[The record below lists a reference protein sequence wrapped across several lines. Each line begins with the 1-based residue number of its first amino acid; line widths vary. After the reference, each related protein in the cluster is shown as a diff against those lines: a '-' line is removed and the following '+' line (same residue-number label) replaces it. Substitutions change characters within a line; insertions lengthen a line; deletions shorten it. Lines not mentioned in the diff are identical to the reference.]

1 MGITNKWLN
10 PYQRSYQQIKTKL
23 IEGLTNIR
31 DKNGDILITDYSEG
45 NILIIILSLFAA
57 IAEVLH
63 YYIDNVARETFL
75 PTARKYD
82 SVVKQGKLVDYN
94 TKSAIAASV
103 DVTLTRSITSEN
115 IGANILIP
123 AGTVFTDNSGNVW
136 MSSRDVTWW
145 PNTTTCKVPLVQHE
159 IYSNSRLNGIIIP
172 TDDRVIITLG
182 TLPNGKYYEQ
192 GTMSLK
198 IGGET
203 WVLVDTFAYSKPK
216 DKHFM
221 VSVDSALNPYLH
233 FGDGLYGAKPNA
245 GDRITEVIFYLTKGY
260 NGNIGSG
267 SITTVPAVISGVIS
281 DATVSNAYA
290 AAGGS
295 NYENF
300 QMIKEH
306 IPLSVK
312 TLGVAITAQ
321 DFADLAMTVEG
332 VNKAA
337 IDYECSRKLTV
348 YINPDNGSSAGDAR
362 IDKVYNLLSQRS
374 PLSTWLQVKTAG
386 TVQIILDIEVTGKKS
401 YKTAEIQQQILTALY
416 NAYSPEK
423 STIGGSVRISD
434 IYALIDN
441 CSMVDYLHIK
451 KFYTKP
457 WPNTIYGNREL
468 LINNFKLEKAT
479 GSNTYFIT
487 FSNNTEFRIRAAKG
501 GFDST
506 GRVGNSS
513 TYQDADNDVT
523 FSFGVADNGY
533 QSGFRY
539 SITISEPNM
548 DYEDPGFNIPV
559 FSSNSQLTLT
569 VKETI

>member
-10 PYQRSYQQIKTKL
+10 PYQRSYQQIKAKL
-23 IEGLTNIR
+23 VESLMGIK
-31 DKNGDILITDYSEG
+31 DKDGNVMITDYSEG

-63 YYIDNVARETFL
+63 YYVDNVARETFL
-75 PTARKYD
+75 ATARKYD
-82 SVVKQGKLVDYN
+82 SLVKQGNLVDYH
-94 TKSAIAASV
+94 TRSAIAASV
-103 DVTLTRSITSEN
+103 DVTLTRSITSDN
-115 IGANILIP
+115 IGARISIP
-123 AGTVFTDNSGNVW
+123 AGTSFQDSMGNTW
-136 MSSRDVTWW
+136 ISSKDVVWW
-145 PNTTTCKVPLVQHE
+145 PNTTICKVPLIQHE
-159 IYSNSRLNGIIIP
+159 PYNNSRLNGIVIP
-172 TDDRVIITLG
+172 SDDRVIITLG
-182 TLPNGKYYEQ
+182 QLPKGKFYEQ

-203 WVLVDTFAYSKPK
+203 WALVDTFAYSKPT

-221 VSVDSALNPYLH
+221 ISVDASLNPYLH
-233 FGDGLYGAKPNA
+233 FGDGIYGMKPKA
-245 GDRITEVIFYLTKGY
+245 GDRITEVLFYLTNGY
-260 NGNIGSG
+260 NGNIESG
-267 SITTVPAVISGVIS
+267 SITSVPAVISGTIS

-300 QMIKEH
+300 QMIREH

-321 DFADLAMTVEG
+321 DFADLAMLVDG

-337 IDYECSRKLTV
+337 VDYECSRKLTV
-348 YINPDNGSSAGDAR
+348 YINPDSGSTAGDAR
-362 IDKVYNLLSQRS
+362 IEKVYNLLSQRS
-374 PLSTWLQVKTAG
+374 PLTTWLQVKTAG
-386 TVQIILDIEVTGKKS
+386 TVQIMLDIDVTGKKS
-401 YKTAEIQQQILTALY
+401 YKSAEIQQQILTALY

-423 STIGGSVRISD
+423 SEIGGNVRISD

-441 CSMVDYLHIK
+441 LSMVDYLHIK

-468 LINNFKLEKAT
+468 LVNTFKLDKAT
-479 GSNTYFIT
+479 GTNTYFIT
-487 FSNNTEFRIRAAKG
+487 FSNDSEFRIRAAKG
-501 GFDST
+501 SFNTLGT
-506 GRVGNSS
+506 VGNSS
-513 TYQDADNDVT
+513 IYTDQDNGVI
-523 FSFGVADNGY
+523 FSLGIADNGY
-533 QSGFRY
+533 QNGFRY

-559 FSSNSQLTLT
+559 FQSNSQLTLT
-569 VKETI
+569 VKEII

>member
-1 MGITNKWLN
+1 MGISGYLC
-10 PYQRSYQQIKTKL
+10 
-23 IEGLTNIR
+23 
-31 DKNGDILITDYSEG
+31 
-45 NILIIILSLFAA
+45 LF
-57 IAEVLH
+57 
-63 YYIDNVARETFL
+63 
-75 PTARKYD
+75 
-82 SVVKQGKLVDYN
+82 
-94 TKSAIAASV
+94 
-103 DVTLTRSITSEN
+103 
-115 IGANILIP
+115 
-123 AGTVFTDNSGNVW
+123 
-136 MSSRDVTWW
+136 
-145 PNTTTCKVPLVQHE
+145 
-159 IYSNSRLNGIIIP
+159 
-172 TDDRVIITLG
+172 
-182 TLPNGKYYEQ
+182 
-192 GTMSLK
+192 
-198 IGGET
+198 
-203 WVLVDTFAYSKPK
+203 KPK

-281 DATVSNAYA
+281 DATVSNTYA

-337 IDYECSRKLTV
+337 VDYECSRKLTV

-386 TVQIILDIEVTGKKS
+386 TVQIILDIEVTGRKS

-451 KFYTKP
+451 
-457 WPNTIYGNREL
+457 NSILSLG
-468 LINNFKLEKAT
+468 LILSMAIENYL
-479 GSNTYFIT
+479 
-487 FSNNTEFRIRAAKG
+487 
-501 GFDST
+501 
-506 GRVGNSS
+506 
-513 TYQDADNDVT
+513 
-523 FSFGVADNGY
+523 
-533 QSGFRY
+533 
-539 SITISEPNM
+539 SITLS
-548 DYEDPGFNIPV
+548 
-559 FSSNSQLTLT
+559 
-569 VKETI
+569 

>member
-1 MGITNKWLN
+1 
-10 PYQRSYQQIKTKL
+10 
-23 IEGLTNIR
+23 
-31 DKNGDILITDYSEG
+31 
-45 NILIIILSLFAA
+45 
-57 IAEVLH
+57 
-63 YYIDNVARETFL
+63 
-75 PTARKYD
+75 
-82 SVVKQGKLVDYN
+82 
-94 TKSAIAASV
+94 
-103 DVTLTRSITSEN
+103 
-115 IGANILIP
+115 
-123 AGTVFTDNSGNVW
+123 
-136 MSSRDVTWW
+136 
-145 PNTTTCKVPLVQHE
+145 
-159 IYSNSRLNGIIIP
+159 
-172 TDDRVIITLG
+172 
-182 TLPNGKYYEQ
+182 
-192 GTMSLK
+192 
-198 IGGET
+198 
-203 WVLVDTFAYSKPK
+203 
-216 DKHFM
+216 M

-281 DATVSNAYA
+281 DATVSNTYA

-337 IDYECSRKLTV
+337 VDYECSRKLTV

-386 TVQIILDIEVTGKKS
+386 TVQIILDIEVTGRKS

-451 KFYTKP
+451 
-457 WPNTIYGNREL
+457 NSILSLG
-468 LINNFKLEKAT
+468 LILSMAIENYL
-479 GSNTYFIT
+479 
-487 FSNNTEFRIRAAKG
+487 
-501 GFDST
+501 
-506 GRVGNSS
+506 
-513 TYQDADNDVT
+513 
-523 FSFGVADNGY
+523 
-533 QSGFRY
+533 
-539 SITISEPNM
+539 SITLS
-548 DYEDPGFNIPV
+548 
-559 FSSNSQLTLT
+559 
-569 VKETI
+569 